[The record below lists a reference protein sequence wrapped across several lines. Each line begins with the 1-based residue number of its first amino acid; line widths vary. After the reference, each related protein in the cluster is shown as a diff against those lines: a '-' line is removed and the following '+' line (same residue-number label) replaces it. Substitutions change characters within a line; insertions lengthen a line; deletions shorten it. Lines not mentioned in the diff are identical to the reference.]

1 MEQVV
6 LVDEQ
11 DNELGVMEKLRAH
24 KEGKLH
30 RAISVFI
37 YNSKGEFLLQQRA
50 AGKYH
55 SANLWTN
62 TCCSHPRPGETVYD
76 AAVRRLYEEMGL
88 KCELKEVFRFV
99 YEAHLEHDLIEHDH
113 VFTGIS
119 DAIPVPDS
127 TEVSGW
133 KYISADTLAADLKV
147 NAHLYTEWFK
157 ICLKD
162 NKRELFNDPG

>member
-1 MEQVV
+1 MEYVV

-11 DNELGVMEKLRAH
+11 DNETGVMEKLQAH
-24 KEGKLH
+24 LDGRLH

-37 YNSKGEFLLQQRA
+37 YNSKGEFLIHQRA

-62 TCCSHPRPGETVYD
+62 TCCSHPRPGETVHD

-88 KCELKEVFRFV
+88 KCELKEVFSFV
-99 YEAHLEHDLIEHDH
+99 YEAHLENGLVEHEFDH

-119 DAIPVPDS
+119 DMIPTPDI

-133 KYISADTLAADLKV
+133 KYISADALISDIKANPDK
-147 NAHLYTEWFK
+147 YTEWFK
-157 ICLKD
+157 ICFE
-162 NKRELFNDPG
+162 NKRDIL